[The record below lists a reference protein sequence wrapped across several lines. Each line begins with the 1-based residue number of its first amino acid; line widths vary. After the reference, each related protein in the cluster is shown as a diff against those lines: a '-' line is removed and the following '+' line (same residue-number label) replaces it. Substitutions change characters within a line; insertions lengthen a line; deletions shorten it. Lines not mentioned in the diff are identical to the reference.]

1 MVKRTAGSA
10 VDADAPLMEAGVDS
24 LGAVELRNQLQRAV
38 GDGQMLSSTLMFDH
52 PTARAVALH
61 LRGSQPAAVSVA
73 NRVHAT
79 GSSSAA
85 VEAAGF
91 SMNLPNGIG
100 DLIALRESSLTGR
113 DLLQYIPATRW
124 DIEEAAAACVGM
136 APEVASRV
144 RHGGFM
150 ENAEL
155 FEHVFFGISA
165 AEASAMD
172 PQQRM
177 LLERGYTALHTMG
190 HTKASML
197 GAVIAVGVGQWS
209 SEFESVLMSS
219 PAGRSVYAS
228 TGFNCSV
235 TLSLIHIS
243 EPTRPY

>member
-1 MVKRTAGSA
+1 MC
-10 VDADAPLMEAGVDS
+10 
-24 LGAVELRNQLQRAV
+24 
-38 GDGQMLSSTLMFDH
+38 
-52 PTARAVALH
+52 
-61 LRGSQPAAVSVA
+61 
-73 NRVHAT
+73 
-79 GSSSAA
+79 
-85 VEAAGF
+85 
-91 SMNLPNGIG
+91 I
-100 DLIALRESSLTGR
+100 R
-113 DLLQYIPATRW
+113 DRLQYIPATRW

-235 TLSLIHIS
+235 TCGRVSFQLGLQGPCASYDTALSLIHI
-243 EPTRPY
+243 